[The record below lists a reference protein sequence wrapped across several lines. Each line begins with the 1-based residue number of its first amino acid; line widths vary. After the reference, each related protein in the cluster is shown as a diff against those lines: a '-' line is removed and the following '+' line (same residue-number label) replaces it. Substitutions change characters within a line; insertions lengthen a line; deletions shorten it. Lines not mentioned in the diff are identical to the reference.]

1 MELLFIL
8 LDPKII
14 SRNIRSQNNTTVISI
29 FRNDFPLVI
38 LRSLQS
44 FWSSEG
50 HLKGHVKVRIRNE
63 FWNATKKSPS
73 KWKTWITS
81 VCEARIM
88 LSLVFSPFLVNQQ
101 IFSLNLEPIENHKK
115 FFCHYFVLFY
125 LGYLT
130 NYSKSIQ
137 FYHVIN
143 IR

>member
-8 LDPKII
+8 LDPEIFQ
-14 SRNIRSQNNTTVISI
+14 NIRTQNNTTVISI
-29 FRNDFPLVI
+29 FRNDFSLVI

-88 LSLVFSPFLVNQQ
+88 LSLVFKTLLISRFFAHW
-101 IFSLNLEPIENHKK
+101 ICNHMKTTK
-115 FFCHYFVLFY
+115 SSFVIILFY
-125 LGYLT
+125 FIWNILQI
-130 NYSKSIQ
+130 IQ
-137 FYHVIN
+137 KVFNFIMW
-143 IR
+143 

>member
-8 LDPKII
+8 LDPEIFQ
-14 SRNIRSQNNTTVISI
+14 NIRTQNNTTVISI

-88 LSLVFSPFLVNQQ
+88 LSLVFKALLISRFFAYW
-101 IFSLNLEPIENHKK
+101 ICNHMKTTK
-115 FFCHYFVLFY
+115 SSFVIILFY
-125 LGYLT
+125 FIWNILQI
-130 NYSKSIQ
+130 IQ
-137 FYHVIN
+137 KVFNFIMW
-143 IR
+143 

>member
-8 LDPKII
+8 LDPEII
-14 SRNIRSQNNTTVISI
+14 SQNIRSQNNTTVISI

-88 LSLVFSPFLVNQQ
+88 LSLVFSPFFVNQQ
-101 IFSLNLEPIENHKK
+101 IFYHWSWNPLKTTK
-115 FFCHYFVLFY
+115 SSFVIILFY
-125 LGYLT
+125 FIWDILQI
-130 NYSKSIQ
+130 IQ
-137 FYHVIN
+137 KVFNFIMW
-143 IR
+143 